1 MKISELSRLTNV
13 SPRAIRHYEEKGLLT
28 AGRLDNDYREFSESA
43 VDRVRSIQLYLKL
56 GFTADEIRSLF
67 QCEVASPDDYEYC
80 EEMQEIYE
88 EKLRKVQ
95 SQIDSMLQLKRL
107 LKRQVALTAASKEQK
122 PQISIR
128 HA

>member
-1 MKISELSRLTNV
+1 MKISELSRMTNV
-13 SPRAIRHYEEKGLLT
+13 SARAIRHYEEKGLLT
-28 AGRLDNDYREFSESA
+28 ADRLDNDYREFHESS

-56 GFTADEIRSLF
+56 GFTTDEIRSLF

-95 SQIDSMLQLKRL
+95 SQIDSMLQLRRL
-107 LKRQVALTAASKEQK
+107 LERQVALTAASKKLQ
-122 PQISIR
+122 QISV
-128 HA
+128 

>member
-1 MKISELSRLTNV
+1 MRISELSRLTNV
-13 SPRAIRHYEEKGLLT
+13 SPRAIRHYEDKGLLT
-28 AGRLDNDYREFSESA
+28 SGRLDNDYRDFSESA
-43 VDRVRSIQLYLKL
+43 VERIRSIQLYLKL
-56 GFTADEIRSLF
+56 GFTTDEIRSLF

-107 LKRQVALTAASKEQK
+107 LERQVALTAASKEQSQ
-122 PQISIR
+122 QITI
-128 HA
+128 

>member
-1 MKISELSRLTNV
+1 MKISELSRLTSV

-28 AGRLDNDYREFSESA
+28 SDRLDNDYREFSESA
-43 VDRVRSIQLYLKL
+43 VERIRSIQLYLKL
-56 GFTADEIRSLF
+56 GLTTDEIRSLF

-88 EKLRKVQ
+88 GKLRKVK

-107 LKRQVALTAASKEQK
+107 LERQIELTAASQDKM
-122 PQISIR
+122 QISVQR
-128 HA
+128 A

>member
-28 AGRLDNDYREFSESA
+28 ADRLDNDYREFSESA
-43 VDRVRSIQLYLKL
+43 VERVRSIQLYLKL
-56 GFTADEIRSLF
+56 GFTTDEIRSLF

-88 EKLRKVQ
+88 EKLRKVK

-107 LKRQVALTAASKEQK
+107 LERQVALTVAGKKQNLR
-122 PQISIR
+122 ISV
-128 HA
+128 